1 MNVAVPLNP
10 ALVCVENETGVLSKA
25 VEAPAG
31 AEVISTAE
39 GSSME

>member
-25 VEAPAG
+25 VELRRSVPLRDPRW
-31 AEVISTAE
+31 SRFR
-39 GSSME
+39 